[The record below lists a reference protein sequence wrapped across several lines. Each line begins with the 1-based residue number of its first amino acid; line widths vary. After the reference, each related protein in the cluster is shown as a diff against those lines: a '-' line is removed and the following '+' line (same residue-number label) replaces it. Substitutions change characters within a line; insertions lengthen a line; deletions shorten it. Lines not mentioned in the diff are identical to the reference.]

1 MVHGLLLFRTRLF
14 KVFSLAEQ
22 RFQVQLQASD
32 GGVEGVELSAFLSGS
47 PCPVAACGPRLGLK
61 VSVKVKAALHFAE
74 TARQSVMEGL
84 GHGGDGPVER
94 RRRRR
99 KRRGG
104 VFCGSDF
111 LRLLYSA
118 RREEKGQPT
127 ETFGALTDPQ
137 LEQHLCIKASQ

>member
-1 MVHGLLLFRTRLF
+1 M
-14 KVFSLAEQ
+14 
-22 RFQVQLQASD
+22 QLQASD
-32 GGVEGVELSAFLSGS
+32 GGVEGVELSAFLPGS
-47 PCPVAACGPRLGLK
+47 PCPVAARGPRLGLK
-61 VSVKVKAALHFAE
+61 VSVKVEAALHFAE

-84 GHGGDGPVER
+84 GHGGDGPIE
-94 RRRRR
+94 RRR

-137 LEQHLCIKASQ
+137 LEQHLQEDKPTNLR